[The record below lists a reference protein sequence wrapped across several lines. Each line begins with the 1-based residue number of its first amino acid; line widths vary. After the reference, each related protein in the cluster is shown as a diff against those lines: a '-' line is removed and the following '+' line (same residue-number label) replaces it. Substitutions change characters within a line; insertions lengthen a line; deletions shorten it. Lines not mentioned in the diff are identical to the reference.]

1 MPSITIHVGGREPLR
16 TTISKGT
23 PLGLLST
30 DAIVYVGQVSI
41 TGQPGAMR
49 ALADAL
55 VEAAEL
61 AEAYDADPDAFSQ
74 REQAQRDADC

>member
-1 MPSITIHVGGREPLR
+1 MPKITIQVGGREPLR

-61 AEAYDADPDAFSQ
+61 AEAYDADPDAFNQ
-74 REQAQRDADC
+74 REQAQRDADG